1 MRLDYVSLLQQAT
14 LPCVNLSSL
23 ANPATV
29 LTCDRFG
36 ANFKHRDS
44 VAWTLLIRASARAVS
59 LVHACGEFKFPP
71 TIPVLYCIYCIA

>member
-59 LVHACGEFKFPP
+59 LVHAASLNCFRWNRGNRE
-71 TIPVLYCIYCIA
+71 TSLQTT

>member
-1 MRLDYVSLLQQAT
+1 MRLDYVSLLLQDT
-14 LPCVNLSSL
+14 LPCVNSSSL

-59 LVHACGEFKFPP
+59 LVHAASLNSHPP
-71 TIPVLYCIYCIA
+71 SLFVLFILYSLV